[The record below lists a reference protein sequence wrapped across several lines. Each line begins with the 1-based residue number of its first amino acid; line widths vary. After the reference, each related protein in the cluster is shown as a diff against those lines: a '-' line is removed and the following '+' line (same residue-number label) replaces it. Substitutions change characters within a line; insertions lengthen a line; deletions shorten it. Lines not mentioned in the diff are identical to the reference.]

1 MRRRHA
7 LAAALL
13 AALAPWAAA
22 ADLGDLPLE
31 DLVRVRAIQTPKFS
45 VNADYT
51 PSSVSVLR
59 REEIRAFGW
68 RTLADALRSLN
79 GYQATSDHTY
89 GYLGIRGFSVAG
101 DYRSRLQL
109 MIDGI
114 PVNENVY
121 GSANL
126 DSAFPLDLDLV
137 EQIEVVRGPSASVY
151 GGDSA
156 FGVVN
161 VVTRSGG
168 RLQGSEAAIGLATGR
183 AAELRVSGGRLG
195 EGGTDLLLSYT
206 GSDVR
211 GRRLD
216 FPDMAAAGATGAD
229 RVGGERGGKLFA
241 RLRND
246 DWRATLI
253 HSTRQRVV
261 TTGSYATQFND
272 PSHWEADAYTLA
284 ELAADRDLGGNRSL
298 HGRVYAGRYLFEG
311 DYPYDYPPRVMNR
324 DHALGQWWGL
334 EGRLLT
340 TAWAGHRWTLGVE
353 YKGNGRQDQRNE
365 DVGYGCYEVSVTP
378 CLDDRRRSHLASL
391 YAQDEVAIGDAS
403 YLTLGMRYDH
413 ASDAAGQWSPRLGLV
428 HQNRTGGIFKLL
440 YATAYSLPSVYQ
452 RYYSPAT
459 FSVGNP
465 DLRPERMRSLDLT
478 WEQTLGSR
486 SLLATSVYFF
496 RLHDPLGVTPDS
508 GLSANLP
515 AFRGRGL
522 EMELRHGWAG
532 GGALR
537 AGAALQW
544 PVLAGGSA
552 ENAPRQ
558 TAHVNGYLPL
568 GGAWQAAVELLG
580 VGSRLTGATGAT
592 GADRR
597 VAGYGLVNANLIH
610 QSPGGAWELALGVQN
625 LLDRRYMDP
634 VAPDTTLAGVRDRMP
649 QLGRSLR
656 LQLTL
661 RY

>member
-1 MRRRHA
+1 MRRRHS

-13 AALAPWAAA
+13 AAVAPVAVA

-31 DLVRVRAIQTPKFS
+31 DLVQVRAIQAPKFS
-45 VNADYT
+45 INADYT

-79 GYQATSDHTY
+79 GYQVTSDHTY
-89 GYLGIRGFSVAG
+89 SYLGIRGFSVAG

-156 FGVVN
+156 FGVIN
-161 VVTRSGG
+161 LVTRSGG
-168 RLQGSEAAIGLATGR
+168 RLQGGEAAFGFGSGR

-195 EGGTDLLLSYT
+195 EGGTDLLLSYS

-211 GRRLD
+211 GRRFD

-229 RVGGERGGKLFA
+229 RVGGERGGKLYA

-261 TTGSYATQFND
+261 TTGSYATVFDD
-272 PSHWEADAYTLA
+272 PSHWEADTYTLA

-311 DYPYDYPPRVMNR
+311 DYPYDYPPRVMNH
-324 DHALGQWWGL
+324 DHATGQWWGL

-340 TAWAGHRWTLGVE
+340 AAWAGHRWTLGVE
-353 YKGNGRQDQRNE
+353 YKGNARQDQVNE
-365 DVGYGCYEVSVTP
+365 DVGYGCYDVSASP
-378 CLDDRRRSHLASL
+378 CLDDRRHSHLASL
-391 YAQDEVAIGDAS
+391 YAQDEIAIGDAT

-413 ASDAAGQWSPRLGLV
+413 ASDAVGQWSPRLGLV

-440 YATAYSLPSVYQ
+440 YATAFSLPSVYQ
-452 RYYSPAT
+452 RYYTLAG
-459 FSVGNP
+459 FAEGNP
-465 DLRPERMRSLDLT
+465 DLRPEKMRSLDLT
-478 WEQTLGSR
+478 WEQTLGPR
-486 SLLATSVYFF
+486 SQWVSSAYVY
-496 RLHDPLGVTPDS
+496 RLENPLGMAPGTVAA
-508 GLSANLP
+508 ANLP
-515 AFRGRGL
+515 TFRGRGL
-522 EMELRHGWAG
+522 ETELRHRWTG

-544 PVLAGGSA
+544 PVIAGGDA

-558 TAHVNGYLPL
+558 MAHVNGYLPL
-568 GGAWQAAVELLG
+568 GGNWQAALEVLG
-580 VGSRLTGATGAT
+580 VGRRLTGATEAT

-597 VAGYGLVNANLIH
+597 VAGYGLVNANLIF
-610 QSPGGAWELALGVQN
+610 QSPGRAWELALGVQN
-625 LLDRRYMDP
+625 LLDRRYADP
-634 VAPDTTLAGVRDRMP
+634 VALDATLAGVRDRMP

-656 LQLTL
+656 LQLTV